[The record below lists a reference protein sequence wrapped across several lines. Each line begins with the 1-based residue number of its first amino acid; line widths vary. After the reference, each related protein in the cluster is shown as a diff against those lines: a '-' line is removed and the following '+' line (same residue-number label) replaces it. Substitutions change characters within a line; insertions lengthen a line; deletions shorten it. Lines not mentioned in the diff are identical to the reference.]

1 MTEQEQRIAIAEAC
15 GWKWCRVNETDH
27 TSLWQL
33 TKRYEKSGVLSPGTY
48 FSVHYEVTEQTPP
61 FSQISDRAFADN
73 VPDYLHDLNAMHE
86 AEKTL
91 DESQRTKFYWE
102 LAKIVLGDNV
112 PLNCTFLLVHATA
125 AQRAKAFLRTLGKW
139 SSSPLRESE

>member
-15 GWKWCRVNETDH
+15 GFEVLLEGISPTDK
-27 TSLWQL
+27 LAGR
-33 TKRYEKSGVLSPGTY
+33 KPGIGDGDW
-48 FSVHYEVTEQTPP
+48 H
-61 FSQISDRAFADN
+61 IL
-73 VPDYLHDLNAMHE
+73 PDYLHDLNAMHE

-112 PLNCTFLLVHATA
+112 PLNCAFLLVHATA
-125 AQRAKAFLRTLGKW
+125 AQRAKAFLCTLGKW
-139 SSSPLRESE
+139 PSSPLRESE

>member
-15 GWKWCRVNETDH
+15 GWKFVRDEGGPYHHSGFHMCRPGSDTPCGFKPDSVT
-27 TSLWQL
+27 W
-33 TKRYEKSGVLSPGTY
+33 KSTCCV
-48 FSVHYEVTEQTPP
+48 FH
-61 FSQISDRAFADN
+61 I
-73 VPDYLHDLNAMHE
+73 PDYLNDLNAMHE
-86 AEKTL
+86 VEKTL